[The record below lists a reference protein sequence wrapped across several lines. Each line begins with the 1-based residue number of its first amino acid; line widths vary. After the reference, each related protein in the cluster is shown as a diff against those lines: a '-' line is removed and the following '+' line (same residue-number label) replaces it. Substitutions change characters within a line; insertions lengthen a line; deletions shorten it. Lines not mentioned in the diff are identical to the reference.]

1 MPITKSAKKA
11 LRNSDRKRIFNL
23 RSKNNIIDSRRKLMK
38 IVTAPE
44 PKKDL
49 ITTSLGEFYSSL
61 DKAVKTNYI
70 HKNKANRLKS
80 RMALRISK
88 ALGEYKPE
96 YKELAQKRDRTKEK
110 SETKPKTSEAKV
122 KAETKKP
129 ATKKA
134 KKD

>member
-11 LRNSDRKRIFNL
+11 LRNSDKKRIFNL
-23 RSKNNIIDSRRKLMK
+23 RSKSNIIDSRRKLMK

-49 ITTSLGEFYSSL
+49 ITIALGEFYSSL

-88 ALGEYKPE
+88 NLGEYKPE
-96 YKELAQKRDRTKEK
+96 YKELAEKRNRKED
-110 SETKPKTSEAKV
+110 
-122 KAETKKP
+122 KP
-129 ATKKA
+129 AEAPAKKVAKA
-134 KKD
+134 K